1 MLKVG
6 LCLNPCSNGM
16 TIEYEVS
23 PASQWYILCLNPC
36 SNGMTIESVN
46 ANDSV
51 EVTVVLILVLME

>member
-1 MLKVG
+1 
-6 LCLNPCSNGM
+6 M